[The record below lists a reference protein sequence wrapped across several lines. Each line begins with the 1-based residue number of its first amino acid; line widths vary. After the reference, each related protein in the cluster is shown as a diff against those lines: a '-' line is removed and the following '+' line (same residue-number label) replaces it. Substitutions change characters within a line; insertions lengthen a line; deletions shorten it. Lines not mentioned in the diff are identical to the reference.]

1 VPVRSSASERA
12 FPRNGD
18 QSTRDLRVVCVT
30 GMHRSGTS
38 LTSRVINLLG
48 VDLGADEKLMS
59 RGRWN
64 ARGYWENRQIRRW
77 GDALLATL
85 GGSWRSPP
93 ALRDGWELRRNLD
106 GFRDRARRILAKH
119 FPDRGYIGWKDPRTS
134 LLLPMWRRV
143 LPIHRTILV
152 VRDPRHVAGSLA
164 ERSRIDP
171 EHSAYLWLRYTASA
185 WRSDPACLLVRYDD
199 FFQKPHRLAEEIA
212 AFLGLPDA
220 AAACRAE
227 IATFIDA
234 TLRHDVGVDSIG
246 PNLSLA
252 RELFT
257 KLERGATES
266 AAALIA
272 DLHASWLSEAATPPT
287 PLRARGAG

>member
-1 VPVRSSASERA
+1 VPAEPAARERA
-12 FPRNGD
+12 VARNGD
-18 QSTRDLRVVCVT
+18 QFTRDLRVVCVT

-38 LTSRVINLLG
+38 LTTRVINLLG
-48 VDLGADEKLMS
+48 VDLGAEEKLMS
-59 RGRWN
+59 PGRGN
-64 ARGYWENRQIRRW
+64 PRGYWENRQIRRW
-77 GDALLATL
+77 GDGLLEAL
-85 GGSWRSPP
+85 GGNWRSPP
-93 ALRDGWELRRNLD
+93 ALRDGWELGRNLD

-134 LLLPMWRRV
+134 LLLPMWRTV
-143 LPIHRTILV
+143 VPIYRTILV
-152 VRDPRHVAGSLA
+152 LRDPRHVAGSLA
-164 ERSRIDP
+164 ERSGIDP
-171 EHSAYLWLRYTASA
+171 EYSAYLWLRYTVSA

-199 FFQKPHRLAEEIA
+199 FLQQPHRLPEEIA

-220 AAACRAE
+220 AAACRAA

-234 TLRHDVGVDSIG
+234 RLRHDVGVDSTG

-257 KLERGATES
+257 RLEHCRTES

-272 DLHASWLSEAATPPT
+272 DLHAGWLSEAATPPT